1 MCWVD
6 GHARIRPHIEM
17 CERTWTLAPAGHIF
31 VFGLC
36 LCACAREHT
45 RHKKG
50 ARMVSARVRRPRE
63 SEPVGNVAEFHGVV
77 CLVTLSWRCLPVV
90 NRQPCSCRPINWAK
104 WRFLANRF
112 FSWLSL
118 TSFIILKFNTTQIFS
133 LDNICEGFGFE
144 LLDKYYQVE

>member
-1 MCWVD
+1 MHVYAHTLKCVRERGRSRLLD
-6 GHARIRPHIEM
+6 TYSCLDYVCVHVQENTRVIR
-17 CERTWTLAPAGHIF
+17 
-31 VFGLC
+31 
-36 LCACAREHT
+36 REPEW
-45 RHKKG
+45 
-50 ARMVSARVRRPRE
+50 SARVRRPRE

-118 TSFIILKFNTTQIFS
+118 TSFIILKFNNTQIFS